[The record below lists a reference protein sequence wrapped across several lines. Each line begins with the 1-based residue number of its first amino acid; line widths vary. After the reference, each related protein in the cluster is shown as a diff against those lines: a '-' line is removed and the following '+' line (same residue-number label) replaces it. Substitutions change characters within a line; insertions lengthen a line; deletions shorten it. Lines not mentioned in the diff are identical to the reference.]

1 MANYSREEVLSE
13 ANALAKQIQ
22 ELEDVSRYKEIE
34 QRLNQSEKLK
44 NLINNIKALQKQAV
58 NFQAYGKTEALK
70 KVDLEIDE
78 KQAEIDAIPIVE
90 EFKDSQVVIN
100 DLLQRVTKTISDEVE
115 TSMNELFDHK
125 Q

>member
-1 MANYSREEVLSE
+1 MATYSREEVLTE

-22 ELEDVSRYKEIE
+22 DLEDVSRYKEIE
-34 QRLNQSEKLK
+34 QRLNQSKKLK
-44 NLINNIKALQKQAV
+44 SLINNIKALQKQAV

-90 EFKDSQVVIN
+90 EFKESQVVIN
-100 DLLQRVTKTISDEVE
+100 DLLQRVTQTISDEVE
-115 TSMNELFDHK
+115 TSMNERLDQK